1 MVISIHS
8 AYFAPYADYMDGQ
21 VLMLTLIGTDEN
33 EDAVDV
39 RMSVGADW
47 MTDDGNVI
55 VHPTKKKQ
63 VVNKNSI
70 YGHFFAYALNI
81 PELAKVLVERSAAL
95 DNRGASDARVW
106 IDLILHLQ
114 TQTIEFGKNIASQ
127 ERLMP
132 TEYLGLTTDSVQTTL
147 PLQQPV
153 GGKPPQPPAPSA
165 PSVPPTAPVT
175 TGSDGSAMLAAAR
188 AAKAQEAAV
197 TNGSPLYTKAIGY
210 AKSAADFP
218 AFLSMAFGD
227 DEILADDELAEQC
240 ADESAVWASAHT
252 T

>member
-8 AYFAPYADYMDGQ
+8 AYFAPHAEYMDGK

-39 RMSVGADW
+39 RMSVGSDW
-47 MTDDGNVI
+47 QTSDGNVI
-55 VHPTKKKQ
+55 VHPGKAKQ
-63 VVNKNSI
+63 VVNRSSI
-70 YGHFFAYALNI
+70 YGHWLSYAMNI
-81 PELAKVLVERSAAL
+81 PELSKVLMERSAAL
-95 DNRGASDARVW
+95 GHKGPVDARIW

-114 TQTIEFGKNIASQ
+114 TRTIEFGKTIAPQ

-132 TEYLGLTTDSVQTTL
+132 TEYLGLTTDSIQTTL
-147 PLQQPV
+147 PLQQPAPTV
-153 GGKPPQPPAPSA
+153 QPAASTTDPA
-165 PSVPPTAPVT
+165 
-175 TGSDGSAMLAAAR
+175 AMLAAAR
-188 AAKAQEAAV
+188 AAKAQETAAS
-197 TNGSPLYTKAIGY
+197 NGSPLYAKAIGY

-240 ADESAVWASAHT
+240 ADESAIWASAHT
-252 T
+252 